1 MTRRVKHPMLESMN
15 DLGKHTVIPLFEGL
29 QPNHFENLARIV
41 LRKSYR
47 RGEII
52 FMEGDEGNGFYIV
65 ETGQV
70 RIYKISSEGKEQ
82 ILHLFGPGESFGEVS
97 VFTGHGFPAF
107 AKANVGTTC
116 LFIPRADF
124 VEMIRR
130 DPALAM
136 NMLGVMALRLHRFAD
151 LIEDLSLKE
160 VPGRLSAYLLYLS
173 GKSPDPE
180 HLELD
185 VSKNQ
190 LAALLGTIPET
201 LSRILS
207 RMGRLGLIK
216 SEGSRIRILDRPALQ
231 KIADGETRIP

>member
-1 MTRRVKHPMLESMN
+1 LTWRVKPPILGSMN
-15 DLGKHTVIPLFEGL
+15 DLKKKTTIPLFEGL
-29 QPNHFENLARIV
+29 QSDQSENIARIA
-41 LRKSYR
+41 RRRSYCR
-47 RGEII
+47 SEII
-52 FMEGDEGNGFYIV
+52 FMEGEEGNGFYIV
-65 ETGQV
+65 ESGQV
-70 RIYKISSEGKEQ
+70 KIYKISSEGKEQ

-107 AKANVGTTC
+107 AKANVRTTC

-136 NMLGVMALRLHRFAD
+136 NMLGVMALRLRKFAG

-160 VPGRLSAYLLYLS
+160 VPGRLCAYLLYLS
-173 GKSPDPE
+173 DKSPDPE

-185 VSKNQ
+185 ISKGQ

-201 LSRILS
+201 LSRILT
-207 RMGRLGLIK
+207 RMGRMGLIK
-216 SEGSRIRILDRPALQ
+216 SEGARIRILNRSVLQ

>member
-1 MTRRVKHPMLESMN
+1 MM
-15 DLGKHTVIPLFEGL
+15 DVIRQMAGMPLFAGL
-29 QPNHFENLARIV
+29 SRTQYEALARIC
-41 LRKSYR
+41 LRRSCRK
-47 RGEII
+47 GERI
-52 FMEGDEGNGFYIV
+52 FSEGDEGTGFYMVASGRVKIF
-65 ETGQV
+65 
-70 RIYKISSEGKEQ
+70 KISLEGKEQ

>member
-1 MTRRVKHPMLESMN
+1 MSDPRKNTS
-15 DLGKHTVIPLFEGL
+15 IPLFAGL
-29 QPNHFENLARIV
+29 HPDHSEKIARIA
-41 LRKSYR
+41 LKRSYR

-52 FMEGDEGNGFYIV
+52 FIEGEEGNGFYIV

-70 RIYKISSEGKEQ
+70 KIYKISAEGKEQ

-107 AKANVGTTC
+107 AKANAKTAC
-116 LFIPRADF
+116 LFFPRTDF

-136 NMLGVMALRLHRFAD
+136 NMLGVMALRLRKFAG

-160 VPGRLSAYLLYLS
+160 VPGRLCAYLLYLS
-173 GKSPDPE
+173 DKSPDPE
-180 HLELD
+180 HLVLD
-185 VSKNQ
+185 VSKGQ

-201 LSRILS
+201 LSRILT

-216 SEGSRIRILDRPALQ
+216 SEGARIRILDRLFLQ
-231 KIADGETRIP
+231 EIADGETRIP